1 LDFFTKAYRMDIR
14 ARTALIST
22 GLNALLTAAKFVL
35 YFFTGSLAI
44 LAEAWHSLSDIATSL
59 LVYIS
64 VRARPADQSSPGSH
78 DDSVSPPPDG
88 SLTGAT
94 EDGSSENPERASDEN
109 RGKRTKR
116 ARSLF
121 DAFMAYP
128 LEQRVSL
135 GIGIF
140 LAGVALALVRR
151 FLAAEA
157 IELRLPLLSGLL
169 FIAFSL
175 GSYFVYRFETE
186 VGRSEGSVGLIAD
199 GMHSKSDMVSS
210 LLAGFSLILYHL
222 GLDIDRWVAGLIAL
236 FILSFGIE
244 TIANVR
250 LARYRDAPDLL
261 FRYKSY
267 TAIASLFDKEAIA
280 RAADAVDDGFAGRMA
295 GSSRLRRT
303 PRTLAALLLVASALV
318 YGSTA
323 FYTVGPSEEAIVERF
338 GRPVN
343 VGEPI
348 QPGLHLKYPWPID
361 RAIRIDTH
369 TIRQMNIG
377 NITDASSFALLW
389 TRQHGT
395 EVPFLTADNYYFYP
409 YLVLHYQVC
418 EIFDYRYRF
427 SDSEALLNGLA
438 HRVITHLFA
447 GRTFN
452 EIVISY
458 RSRMAEDVL
467 TLIQAE
473 LDGLQSG
480 IEIITVNIKDIH
492 PPIFIADSFEKVIEA
507 LQYKQKLIND
517 AHGYRNKNIPEAR
530 GKAARDVESA
540 RAFVVG
546 RVLRAEG
553 EAERFVARR
562 LSEHDRK
569 VGIRRL
575 YLDGMLDVLT
585 NRPKILID
593 PAVAPSKVWLD
604 FDRLTFPE
612 GMIMEK
618 LQTTATTTIGASKR

>member
-1 LDFFTKAYRMDIR
+1 MDVR
-14 ARTALIST
+14 ARTAMIST
-22 GLNALLTAAKFVL
+22 GLNALLTIAKFAL

-64 VRARPADQSSPGSH
+64 VRKRPGSQDNSESL
-78 DDSVSPPPDG
+78 DDSGNPLPEG
-88 SLTGAT
+88 SLPEAS
-94 EDGSSENPERASDEN
+94 EDGSSENPEGASDK
-109 RGKRTKR
+109 KRRKR

-121 DAFMAYP
+121 DIFMAYP

-140 LAGVALALVRR
+140 LAVAALLLVRR

-175 GSYFVYRFETE
+175 GSYFVYRFETD
-186 VGRSEGSVGLIAD
+186 VGRAQGSVGLIAD
-199 GMHSKSDMVSS
+199 GMHSKADMVSS

-236 FILSFGIE
+236 FILSFGLE

-250 LARYRDAPDLL
+250 LARRRETPDLL

-267 TAIASLFDKEAIA
+267 TAIASLFDKEAIT
-280 RAADAVDDGFAGRMA
+280 RAAGAFDERLAGRLA
-295 GSSRLRRT
+295 GSSLLRRA
-303 PRTLAALLLVASALV
+303 PRALATLLIAAAVLV

-361 RAIRIDTH
+361 RAVRIDTH

-395 EVPFLTADNYYFYP
+395 EEPFLTADNYYFYP
-409 YLVLHYQVC
+409 YLVLHYQVRD
-418 EIFDYRYRF
+418 IFHYRYRF

-438 HRVITHLFA
+438 HRVITQIFA
-447 GRTFN
+447 ERTFN

-458 RSRMAEDVL
+458 RSRMQEDVHN
-467 TLIQAE
+467 LIQTE
-473 LDGLQSG
+473 LDELRSG

-507 LQYKQKLIND
+507 IQYKEQLINN
-517 AHGYRNKNIPEAR
+517 AHGRRNKNIPDAR
-530 GKAARDVESA
+530 GKAARDGESA
-540 RAFVVG
+540 RAFVVD

-553 EAERFVARR
+553 EAERFKARLLAEEER
-562 LSEHDRK
+562 S

-575 YLDGMLDVLT
+575 YLDGMCDIFT
-585 NRPKILID
+585 DRPKILID
-593 PAVAPSKVWLD
+593 PAVAPAKVWLD
-604 FDRLTFPE
+604 FDRLMLPM
-612 GMIMEK
+612 GMRGETPSPFAGREK
-618 LQTTATTTIGASKR
+618 IGADSKRGASKR

>member
-1 LDFFTKAYRMDIR
+1 M
-14 ARTALIST
+14 S
-22 GLNALLTAAKFVL
+22 
-35 YFFTGSLAI
+35 
-44 LAEAWHSLSDIATSL
+44 
-59 LVYIS
+59 
-64 VRARPADQSSPGSH
+64 
-78 DDSVSPPPDG
+78 
-88 SLTGAT
+88 
-94 EDGSSENPERASDEN
+94 
-109 RGKRTKR
+109 
-116 ARSLF
+116 
-121 DAFMAYP
+121 YP

-140 LAGVALALVRR
+140 LAVVAVSLVRR
-151 FLAAEA
+151 FLGAEA
-157 IELRLPLLSGLL
+157 IELRLPLLSGIL

-199 GMHSKSDMVSS
+199 GMHSKADMISS

-250 LARYRDAPDLL
+250 LARHRHTPDLL

-280 RAADAVDDGFAGRMA
+280 RAVGAFDEGSIGRLA
-295 GSSRLRRT
+295 GSSLLRRA
-303 PRTLAALLLVASALV
+303 PRVLAMLLLVASALV

-343 VGEPI
+343 SGRPV

-361 RAIRIDTH
+361 RAIRIDTR

-395 EVPFLTADNYYFYP
+395 EEPFLTADNYYFYP
-409 YLVLHYQVC
+409 YLVLHYQVSD
-418 EIFDYRYRF
+418 IFHYRYRF
-427 SDSEALLNGLA
+427 SDSESLLYGLA
-438 HRVITHLFA
+438 HRVITQIFA
-447 GRTFN
+447 RRTFN

-458 RSRMAEDVL
+458 RSRMQEDVR

-473 LDGLQSG
+473 LDDLQSG
-480 IEIITVNIKDIH
+480 IKIVTVNFKDIH

-507 LQYKQKLIND
+507 IQYKEKLIND
-517 AHGYRNKNIPEAR
+517 AHGYQNKKLPEAR
-530 GKAARDVESA
+530 GKAAREGESA
-540 RAFVVG
+540 RAFVVD

-553 EAERFVARR
+553 EAERFMARR
-562 LSEHDRK
+562 LTEHDRK

-575 YLDGMLDVLT
+575 YLDGVRDILT
-585 NRPKILID
+585 GRRKILID
-593 PAVAPSKVWLD
+593 PAVAPSKIWLD

-612 GMIMEK
+612 GMISEK
-618 LQTTATTTIGASKR
+618 LLPPQPGIRRGMDSERGASKR